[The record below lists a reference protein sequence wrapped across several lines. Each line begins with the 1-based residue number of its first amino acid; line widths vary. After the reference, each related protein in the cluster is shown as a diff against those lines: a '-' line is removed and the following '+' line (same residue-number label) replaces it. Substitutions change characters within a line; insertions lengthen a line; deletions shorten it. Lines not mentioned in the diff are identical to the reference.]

1 MLFFPYD
8 IETYPNVFT
17 LALMTAEEKIIV
29 FEISERRNDA
39 ALLLQWL
46 YYIKEINGYMVGF
59 NNEAFDYTVLHELVK
74 NPNCTHVELYEMADR
89 IINCTEK
96 WPPKVWPRD
105 RVAKQLDLYKINHFD
120 NKARRTGLK
129 VLEFNMRSE
138 NIEDLPYAPGTLLS
152 NEQIDELIT
161 YNIHD
166 VKETNKFLRY
176 CLGPVQ
182 FRESLIPVLG
192 AEVINFN
199 DTKIGKEFFIK
210 ELTAYNPNSCYIKQP
225 GSRGKGVMQQ
235 TKRDV
240 IHLSE
245 IIFDYVKFNSVEFN
259 AVLDHLKTKTIT
271 ETKKAPELNV
281 TAYYSGVIFQFGN
294 GGMHA
299 SIDSST
305 VTASNEHLIIDLD
318 VTSYYPSLAI
328 SNRLY
333 PEHLGESFCDIYN
346 DLKKQRVN
354 YPKGSAENK
363 MLKLALNGVYGDSN
377 NEYSPFYDPKYTMTI
392 TVNGQLLLCML
403 VEKLTS
409 QINNLKLIQVNTDG
423 LTVKVKKADEAQVM
437 RIASD
442 WEKYTGLD
450 LERAD
455 YNRMFIRDVNNY
467 IAETTDGKLKTKGA
481 YCHIG
486 PVEHEKNYTVD
497 WHKNH
502 SALIIPKAAQAALV
516 DGVEPCEFIRN
527 HDNLFNFMLR
537 AKVPRSSR
545 LEWHESDQI
554 EILPNITRYYVS
566 NAGGKLVKIMPP
578 LPKAPEKERAIG
590 VNIGYLTTPC
600 NNLTGFNIEQ
610 LRATINYEFYINEAD
625 KLIKECRKCTI

>member
-199 DTKIGKEFFIK
+199 DTKI
-210 ELTAYNPNSCYIKQP
+210 
-225 GSRGKGVMQQ
+225 
-235 TKRDV
+235 
-240 IHLSE
+240 
-245 IIFDYVKFNSVEFN
+245 KFNSVEFN

-481 YCHIG
+481 YCHIS
-486 PVEHEKNYTVD
+486 PVEDEKDFTVE

-502 SALIIPKAAQAALV
+502 SALIIPKAAEAALV
-516 DGVEPCEFIRN
+516 DGVEPGEFIRN

-566 NAGGKLVKIMPP
+566 NAGGKLVKVMPP